1 MNGINCGKR
10 ITKTGAG
17 RSSNV
22 GLGLEFMFS
31 PSKRILVLRHTAVH
45 SLQSISRDPGSL
57 LGGSTSPVNTI

>member
-31 PSKRILVLRHTAVH
+31 SSKRILVLRH
-45 SLQSISRDPGSL
+45 RDPGSL
-57 LGGSTSPVNTI
+57 LGGSSSPVNTI